1 MSIGEEEESALLA
14 DSVSRRG
21 RSQSKTSKALRE
33 NSCETSL
40 KPRTE
45 KLKSLD
51 GSRKPCGSSSL
62 GRSTSDEVT
71 DADHRLREFIQGL
84 RPAVI
89 DDKEH
94 WYNSDTQRPYTLQ
107 EIADIMGVSR
117 ERVRQI
123 EEQGMRKMWRRV
135 GAMVKREGLTPDD
148 LLKAINDNAK
158 HEPIIFFGTSDS
170 TGLKDVF

>member
-1 MSIGEEEESALLA
+1 
-14 DSVSRRG
+14 
-21 RSQSKTSKALRE
+21 
-33 NSCETSL
+33 
-40 KPRTE
+40 
-45 KLKSLD
+45 
-51 GSRKPCGSSSL
+51 
-62 GRSTSDEVT
+62 
-71 DADHRLREFIQGL
+71 
-84 RPAVI
+84 
-89 DDKEH
+89 
-94 WYNSDTQRPYTLQ
+94 
-107 EIADIMGVSR
+107 MGVSR